1 MPSNRVCNDACPYF
15 ALPNVFTPN
24 GDGKNDTFQPMRC
37 ARAVESVMFV
47 VFNRYGTKVYES
59 TSPTLNWDGRSSDGT
74 ELPSG
79 LYYYQAT
86 VRFGVLDRNAPV
98 QVFKGYVQIL
108 RDAVSMR

>member
-1 MPSNRVCNDACPYF
+1 
-15 ALPNVFTPN
+15 
-24 GDGKNDTFQPMRC
+24 
-37 ARAVESVMFV
+37 MFV

-59 TSPTLNWDGRSSDGT
+59 TSPALNWDGRSSDGT

-108 RDAVSMR
+108 RDAVSWDPREADDEEDSREERARHRVQDYQQRAGHGAAE